1 MLLDV
6 QRAERGRYASRRMP
20 NGPCASRP
28 WRRWPAPARFVH
40 AYEAALGWE
49 KRGRPDE
56 AARAFAQV
64 VAAEEAGDALRLRA
78 RFHLGRLCYER
89 GDVDP
94 AREHLAGGAAGDPG
108 PSPRPRIPRGDGPR
122 DRRHRMKVLVVH
134 PLGLRFAGYPYIEE
148 KVQALAQHGIEV
160 AVVAPFKDETT
171 MVDGRTPSF
180 ARIPLAFDRRGWMTR
195 EARRA
200 ITRFEPDV
208 IHVWTPR
215 ALPSRIALEARVAT
229 GADVIVNYEDP
240 EHLHF
245 EQAEGPFRSRDV
257 LAPLEKAN
265 PTPDDIGR
273 FLRDMPWDWVLGT
286 LRAPFATPFLH
297 PLFFGLLNQS
307 AAGFTGIWKPWVDL
321 LATRFERPSLLMPL
335 AVDLARLRP
344 PSPEAI
350 AQSRASLGVGPDTLL
365 LLRAGVLYSFVDDQT
380 PMLEGYAAF
389 LRTHPEARL
398 VMCGHNYQEGRIAT
412 ALKRFGIAHKV
423 RWLGFL
429 DAPDYAALLHAADVT
444 LCPGYPDE
452 YNRFRLA
459 GKIVEYMIAG
469 RPMICYA
476 SGIGEDLVDGRDAL
490 LLDPYTPENVERQL
504 TRAADPELRRALGA
518 RAYSWPASGSTSC
531 LSRRSWRAFY
541 RTCVA
546 DAAARAGRG

>member
-1 MLLDV
+1 M
-6 QRAERGRYASRRMP
+6 
-20 NGPCASRP
+20 
-28 WRRWPAPARFVH
+28 
-40 AYEAALGWE
+40 
-49 KRGRPDE
+49 
-56 AARAFAQV
+56 
-64 VAAEEAGDALRLRA
+64 
-78 RFHLGRLCYER
+78 
-89 GDVDP
+89 
-94 AREHLAGGAAGDPG
+94 
-108 PSPRPRIPRGDGPR
+108 
-122 DRRHRMKVLVVH
+122 
-134 PLGLRFAGYPYIEE
+134 
-148 KVQALAQHGIEV
+148 
-160 AVVAPFKDETT
+160 
-171 MVDGRTPSF
+171 
-180 ARIPLAFDRRGWMTR
+180 
-195 EARRA
+195 
-200 ITRFEPDV
+200 
-208 IHVWTPR
+208 
-215 ALPSRIALEARVAT
+215 
-229 GADVIVNYEDP
+229 
-240 EHLHF
+240 
-245 EQAEGPFRSRDV
+245 

-307 AAGFTGIWKPWVDL
+307 AAGFTGIWKPWVEL

-335 AVDLARLRP
+335 AVDLAPPAGPVAGGDRAVPRL
-344 PSPEAI
+344 A
-350 AQSRASLGVGPDTLL
+350 RASGPT
-365 LLRAGVLYSFVDDQT
+365 RCCCCGPASSTRFVDDQT

-412 ALKRFGIAHKV
+412 ALERFGIAEKV

-429 DAPDYAALLHAADVT
+429 DAPDYAALLHAADVA

-518 RAYSWPASGSTSC
+518 RAHSAGARVV
-531 LSRRSWRAFY
+531 RRG
-541 RTCVA
+541 
-546 DAAARAGRG
+546 AARHATGRLLPDLRRRCGVTRRARLATRHHRVASIRSCRLRSHARSEQTRALVKV

>member
-1 MLLDV
+1 
-6 QRAERGRYASRRMP
+6 
-20 NGPCASRP
+20 
-28 WRRWPAPARFVH
+28 
-40 AYEAALGWE
+40 
-49 KRGRPDE
+49 
-56 AARAFAQV
+56 
-64 VAAEEAGDALRLRA
+64 
-78 RFHLGRLCYER
+78 
-89 GDVDP
+89 
-94 AREHLAGGAAGDPG
+94 
-108 PSPRPRIPRGDGPR
+108 
-122 DRRHRMKVLVVH
+122 
-134 PLGLRFAGYPYIEE
+134 
-148 KVQALAQHGIEV
+148 
-160 AVVAPFKDETT
+160 
-171 MVDGRTPSF
+171 
-180 ARIPLAFDRRGWMTR
+180 
-195 EARRA
+195 
-200 ITRFEPDV
+200 
-208 IHVWTPR
+208 
-215 ALPSRIALEARVAT
+215 
-229 GADVIVNYEDP
+229 VIVNYEDP

-350 AQSRASLGVGPDTLL
+350 AQFRASLGMRPDALL

-389 LRTHPEARL
+389 LRTQPDARL
-398 VMCGHNYQEGRIAT
+398 VMCGHNYQEGRIAA
-412 ALKRFGIAHKV
+412 ALERYGITDKV

-504 TRAADPELRRALGA
+504 TRAVDPDLRRRLGSRAHALA
-518 RAYSWPASGSTSC
+518 REWFDVVPLAAR
-531 LSRRSWRAFY
+531 LAAFY
-541 RTCVA
+541 RSCVA
-546 DAAARAGRG
+546 DAAARADRVPAVQER

>member
-1 MLLDV
+1 V
-6 QRAERGRYASRRMP
+6 
-20 NGPCASRP
+20 
-28 WRRWPAPARFVH
+28 
-40 AYEAALGWE
+40 
-49 KRGRPDE
+49 
-56 AARAFAQV
+56 
-64 VAAEEAGDALRLRA
+64 
-78 RFHLGRLCYER
+78 
-89 GDVDP
+89 
-94 AREHLAGGAAGDPG
+94 
-108 PSPRPRIPRGDGPR
+108 
-122 DRRHRMKVLVVH
+122 KVLIVH

-148 KVQALAQHGIEV
+148 KVRALAPHGIEV

-171 MVDGRTPSF
+171 MVDGRAPSF
-180 ARIPLAFDRRGWMTR
+180 ARIPLAFDKGGWMTR
-195 EARRA
+195 AARRA

-215 ALPSRIALEARVAT
+215 SLPSRIGLEARVAT

-245 EQAEGPFRSRDV
+245 EQADGPFRSRDV
-257 LAPLEKAN
+257 LAPLEKPD

-307 AAGFTGIWKPWVDL
+307 AAGFTGIWTPWVDL
-321 LATRFERPSLLMPL
+321 LAARFARPALRMPL
-335 AVDLARLRP
+335 AVDLARLQP
-344 PSPEAI
+344 PSAAAI
-350 AQSRASLGVGPDTLL
+350 ADARAALGLGPETLL
-365 LLRAGVLYSFVDDQT
+365 LLRAGVLYAFVDDQA

-389 LRTHPEARL
+389 LQTHPDARL
-398 VMCGHNYQEGRIAT
+398 VMCGHNYQEGRIAA
-412 ALKRFGIAHKV
+412 ALKQFGIADKV

-429 DAPDYAALLHAADVT
+429 DAPEYTALLHAADVT

-452 YNRFRLA
+452 YNRYRLA

-490 LLDPYTPENVERQL
+490 LLDPYTPEQVTRQL

-518 RAYSWPASGSTSC
+518 RSQALARQWFDVGPLAARLAG
-531 LSRRSWRAFY
+531 FY
-541 RTCVA
+541 RSCVA
-546 DAAARAGRG
+546 DAAARAGRT

>member
-1 MLLDV
+1 
-6 QRAERGRYASRRMP
+6 
-20 NGPCASRP
+20 
-28 WRRWPAPARFVH
+28 
-40 AYEAALGWE
+40 
-49 KRGRPDE
+49 
-56 AARAFAQV
+56 
-64 VAAEEAGDALRLRA
+64 
-78 RFHLGRLCYER
+78 
-89 GDVDP
+89 
-94 AREHLAGGAAGDPG
+94 
-108 PSPRPRIPRGDGPR
+108 
-122 DRRHRMKVLVVH
+122 MKVLVVH

-148 KVQALAQHGIEV
+148 KVQALAPHGIEV

-307 AAGFTGIWKPWVDL
+307 AAGFTGIWKPWVEL

-335 AVDLARLRP
+335 AVDLARLRA

-350 AQSRASLGVGPDTLL
+350 VQSRASLGIGPDTLL

-380 PMLEGYAAF
+380 PMLEGFAAF
-389 LRTHPEARL
+389 VRTHPDARL
-398 VMCGHNYQEGRIAT
+398 VMCGHNYQEGRIAA
-412 ALKRFGIAHKV
+412 ALEQFGIAKKV

-490 LLDPYTPENVERQL
+490 LLDPYTPANVERQL

-518 RAYSWPASGSTSC
+518 RAHTLAREWFDVVPLAAKLT
-531 LSRRSWRAFY
+531 AFY

-546 DAAARAGRG
+546 DAASRAGRG

>member
-1 MLLDV
+1 
-6 QRAERGRYASRRMP
+6 
-20 NGPCASRP
+20 
-28 WRRWPAPARFVH
+28 
-40 AYEAALGWE
+40 
-49 KRGRPDE
+49 
-56 AARAFAQV
+56 
-64 VAAEEAGDALRLRA
+64 
-78 RFHLGRLCYER
+78 
-89 GDVDP
+89 
-94 AREHLAGGAAGDPG
+94 
-108 PSPRPRIPRGDGPR
+108 
-122 DRRHRMKVLVVH
+122 MKVLVVH

-148 KVQALAQHGIEV
+148 KAQALAAHGIEV

-171 MVDGRTPSF
+171 MVDGRMPTFP
-180 ARIPLAFDRRGWMTR
+180 RIPLSFDKDGWMTR
-195 EARRA
+195 AARRA

-245 EQAEGPFRSRDV
+245 EQAEGPFTSRDV
-257 LAPLEKAN
+257 LAPLDKAN

-307 AAGFTGIWKPWVDL
+307 AAGFTGIWTPWVDL
-321 LATRFERPSLLMPL
+321 LAARFERPALRMPL
-335 AVDLARLRP
+335 AVDLSRLKP
-344 PSPEAI
+344 PPPQAV
-350 AQSRASLGVGPDTLL
+350 AAARASLGLEPDALL
-365 LLRAGVLYSFVDDQT
+365 LLRAGVLYAFVDDQT

-389 LRTHPEARL
+389 LRTHPTARL
-398 VMCGHNYQEGRIAT
+398 VMCGHNYQEGRIAA
-412 ALKRFGIAHKV
+412 ALQKFGIADKV

-429 DAPDYAALLHAADVT
+429 EAAEYQALLHAADIT

-469 RPMICYA
+469 RPMICYG

-490 LLDPYTPENVERQL
+490 LLNPYTAETVRAQL
-504 TRAADPELRRALGA
+504 ERAADPALRASLGA
-518 RAYSWPASGSTSC
+518 RAYALAREWFDVGPLAGR
-531 LSRRSWRAFY
+531 LAAFY
-541 RTCVA
+541 RSCVA
-546 DAAARAGRG
+546 DAALRAGRAPATLVR